1 MTRSGHSVDAEEH
14 IRRTRGA
21 RIRMALLCLAAGLL
35 VAPVWAI
42 YTLAVLRSE
51 VVWQAG
57 SWMFI
62 GLGLLLVVFLLTVA
76 WRLIYRPLRVFAWW
90 MLLGIGVLFIAAAV
104 GFGVYLQLEDKT
116 SESLVI
122 FCFFL
127 FGWGAAAIW
136 LGIRRRRKRAE
147 LETEARAALR
157 R

>member
-1 MTRSGHSVDAEEH
+1 MTSSGRSVAAAEH

-42 YTLAVLRSE
+42 YTLAVLCSE
-51 VVWQAG
+51 AVWQPG
-57 SWMFI
+57 SWLFI
-62 GLGLLLVVFLLTVA
+62 GLGLLLVVFFLTVA

-90 MLLGIGVLFIAAAV
+90 MLMAIGVLFIAAAV

-116 SESLVI
+116 TENLVI
-122 FCFFL
+122 FCTFM

-136 LGIRRRRKRAE
+136 LGIRRRKKRAE
-147 LETEARAALR
+147 PETEAREAIR